1 MFRGS
6 GPPLAPSRMYV
17 VVFHLHPTREN
28 TAYISPHPR
37 TSRDLD
43 VGTSLASRVKESAES
58 GQIGLP
64 LAPPGHSAAYNVP
77 NPLLLPP
84 LRGLVPL
91 SLCELGN
98 FIRNQGMG
106 EPKLDAVG
114 NWGCVESGMVMI

>member
-1 MFRGS
+1 MLFRS
-6 GPPLAPSRMYV
+6 DIYPHILEPLKISMSVPLS
-17 VVFHLHPTREN
+17 PRE
-28 TAYISPHPR
+28 S
-37 TSRDLD
+37 
-43 VGTSLASRVKESAES
+43 ESE
-58 GQIGLP
+58 QIGLL

-91 SLCELGN
+91 SLCESGN